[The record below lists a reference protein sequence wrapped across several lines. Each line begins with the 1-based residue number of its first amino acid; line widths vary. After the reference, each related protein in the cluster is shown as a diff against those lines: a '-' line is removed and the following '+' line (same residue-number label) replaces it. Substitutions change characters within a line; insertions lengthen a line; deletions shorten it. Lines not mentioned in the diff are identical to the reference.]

1 MNDDRRDN
9 IGGGRYY
16 GLAADGLPPPAPP
29 KIRRKPRRQTPQAAV
44 DQFWDRLN
52 SRYPG
57 KVFTLLPNNP
67 YARKKAQKT
76 PHGTVTGQRAAR
88 SYEEARAECERD
100 VDRII
105 KECQRLNQKYR
116 DQHFDIEWDLK
127 SGQRNC
133 LDGLSNLGDTMKP
146 KGVKRVTDI
155 FEKPQFYINGPTAGD
170 VRQGR
175 DGDCYLMAAL
185 CGLGNMKGLIDKVCV
200 KHDQNIGV
208 YGFVFFRDG
217 EWQHTITDDK
227 LYLRAPDYAE
237 AQDER
242 IVWDDINRVDSEAE
256 YRKAHQTGS
265 RALYFAQ
272 CSDENETWLPL
283 LEKAYAKAH
292 GDFASIDGGFTG
304 EAIEDLTGGVTTE
317 IYSTD
322 ILDKQAFWDNELMQ
336 VGKQFLFGCATGF
349 YSNWLDTSNEPRER
363 DGIAEGHAYS
373 IMDAREINGHKL
385 LKVRNPWGRKE
396 WTGKWSDG
404 SSEWTAE
411 WMQLLDHKFGN
422 DGIFW
427 ISYEDLLK
435 NYQHFDRTRI
445 FGSEWNVTQCWTN
458 VNVSW
463 AAEYHSTKFSITLA
477 EKTRVV
483 IVLAQLDDTY
493 FNGLEGG
500 YGYDLQFRLESDAKE
515 DENDYI
521 VRSNGNYAMARSV
534 STDIELEAGTY
545 SVLMKITATRN
556 PDKDHLEDV
565 VPMYVATRREKL
577 IQMGLSYDLAHA
589 KGVIVETQAERQQ
602 RKAKDK
608 IRKAKEREKLKEKMK
623 TDALKHWKKGK
634 ERHARDKQR
643 LQRKDRSQA
652 ARHGAPFVNGNL
664 RRGQHDDRPTNGTT
678 RNGSLDVQN
687 SDSPKQEKEDRDG
700 LDQDMRVLRIKSF
713 SGEDIIVQRKQ
724 KAEDAEKSG
733 DKLVGTSVAQPAPK
747 VLEGTPAE
755 SIVEPL
761 EEVVKKADAETT
773 AKTETAQPDTVEHT
787 KDTKSPGQEQ
797 PSDETPPTP
806 IVQIN
811 GIDAVTDVRP
821 LPNFPPLSQPEDH
834 LPATPGTN
842 EEKTKESEVTQRSD
856 TLDTRTA
863 TVGANSGT
871 EPNDTT
877 TQDLPGTI
885 NNDHTHVPNDPE
897 VSDADSF
904 PSFDWNTDIDM
915 PSESD
920 SSSSTSSVD
929 ARTRLHRRR
938 RYAQHGRRGPGRGG
952 PMRPPINSGLDSPPP
967 GLIEVEHRADGLRG
981 AAGGGDD
988 DGPDEPWNAVCV
1000 VGLRVYS
1007 TLGGDGVKLRVVR
1020 PKNALF
1026 DDGTTA
1032 PSDVDVDD
1040 GGDEDEIDGAHQNL
1054 LTLPNGAKKVVVERD
1069 ATALEDS
1076 VILDPDDMARGA
1088 VAVIPE
1094 ATAYSQSEAQAGAT
1108 GSLKLARGMARP
1120 PASGTGF
1127 KTNTAPFSPSGGK
1140 GNGNGLRKGQRRR
1153 L

>member
-1 MNDDRRDN
+1 MSV
-9 IGGGRYY
+9 
-16 GLAADGLPPPAPP
+16 L
-29 KIRRKPRRQTPQAAV
+29 
-44 DQFWDRLN
+44 
-52 SRYPG
+52 
-57 KVFTLLPNNP
+57 
-67 YARKKAQKT
+67 
-76 PHGTVTGQRAAR
+76 GT
-88 SYEEARAECERD
+88 
-100 VDRII
+100 
-105 KECQRLNQKYR
+105 
-116 DQHFDIEWDLK
+116 
-127 SGQRNC
+127 
-133 LDGLSNLGDTMKP
+133 
-146 KGVKRVTDI
+146 
-155 FEKPQFYINGPTAGD
+155 
-170 VRQGR
+170 
-175 DGDCYLMAAL
+175 
-185 CGLGNMKGLIDKVCV
+185 
-200 KHDQNIGV
+200 
-208 YGFVFFRDG
+208 DG

-242 IVWDDINRVDSEAE
+242 VVWDDINRVDSEAE

-322 ILDKQAFWDNELMQ
+322 ILDKDAFWRDELMQ

-373 IMDAREINGHKL
+373 IMDAKEIKGHRL

-445 FGSEWNVTQCWTN
+445 FGPEWNVTQCWTN

-556 PDKDHLEDV
+556 LDKDHLEDV

-589 KGVIVETQAERQQ
+589 KGVIVETEAERQQ
-602 RKAKDK
+602 RKAKQK
-608 IRKAKEREKLKEKMK
+608 IRKAKERGKLKEKMK
-623 TDALKHWKKGK
+623 ADALKHWKKGK

-643 LQRKDRSQA
+643 LQRKERLQA
-652 ARHGAPFVNGNL
+652 ARHGGPFVNGQL
-664 RRGQHDDRPTNGTT
+664 RRGQDDDRTANGTT
-678 RNGSLDVQN
+678 RNGSLDVQEP
-687 SDSPKQEKEDRDG
+687 DSPKQEKEDQARLDEKMG
-700 LDQDMRVLRIKSF
+700 LLKIKSF
-713 SGEDIIVQRKQ
+713 NGEDIIVQRKQ
-724 KAEDAEKSG
+724 KAENVETSG
-733 DKLVGTSVAQPAPK
+733 DKPLERSDAPSASKLVQGTSAD
-747 VLEGTPAE
+747 

-761 EEVVKKADAETT
+761 EDVIKKADAETAANTDT
-773 AKTETAQPDTVEHT
+773 APPHNSTAVEPT
-787 KDTKSPGQEQ
+787 DDNKPSGQEQ
-797 PSDETPPTP
+797 AVEETPPTP
-806 IVQIN
+806 IVQVN
-811 GIDAVTDVRP
+811 GVDAITDVRP

-834 LPATPGTN
+834 LPGTTSTDD
-842 EEKTKESEVTQRSD
+842 EKTKQPDTTPRAQTSD
-856 TLDTRTA
+856 ALDTSAA
-863 TVGANSGT
+863 TVGIVGGAELSKPDQELGPST
-871 EPNDTT
+871 TSTNDNHHGSEHG
-877 TQDLPGTI
+877 DI
-885 NNDHTHVPNDPE
+885 
-897 VSDADSF
+897 SDADSF

-920 SSSSTSSVD
+920 TTSTTSSLD
-929 ARTRLHRRR
+929 GRTRHRRR
-938 RYAQHGRRGPGRGG
+938 YGMHTRHGRRSPGRGG
-952 PMRPPINSGLDSPPP
+952 PMRPPINSGMDSPPP
-967 GLIEVEHRADGLRG
+967 GLIEVEQRVGGGGAGV
-981 AAGGGDD
+981 AAGGD

-1007 TLGGDGVKLRVVR
+1007 TLGGDGVKLKVVR

-1026 DDGTTA
+1026 DDGTGA
-1032 PSDVDVDD
+1032 PSDVDVDGD
-1040 GGDEDEIDGAHQNL
+1040 GDDGDDETDAAEDNL
-1054 LTLPNGAKKVVVERD
+1054 LTLPNGTHPPVREP
-1069 ATALEDS
+1069 ALDDS

-1088 VAVIPE
+1088 VAVTP
-1094 ATAYSQSEAQAGAT
+1094 AAPPLPQDGGASANLGLGRRSAGAALRT
-1108 GSLKLARGMARP
+1108 GVT
-1120 PASGTGF
+1120 PAH
-1127 KTNTAPFSPSGGK
+1127 AGGRRE
-1140 GNGNGLRKGQRRR
+1140 GNALRKGQRRR
-1153 L
+1153 F

>member
-1 MNDDRRDN
+1 MGH
-9 IGGGRYY
+9 I
-16 GLAADGLPPPAPP
+16 
-29 KIRRKPRRQTPQAAV
+29 
-44 DQFWDRLN
+44 
-52 SRYPG
+52 
-57 KVFTLLPNNP
+57 
-67 YARKKAQKT
+67 
-76 PHGTVTGQRAAR
+76 
-88 SYEEARAECERD
+88 
-100 VDRII
+100 
-105 KECQRLNQKYR
+105 
-116 DQHFDIEWDLK
+116 
-127 SGQRNC
+127 
-133 LDGLSNLGDTMKP
+133 
-146 KGVKRVTDI
+146 
-155 FEKPQFYINGPTAGD
+155 
-170 VRQGR
+170 
-175 DGDCYLMAAL
+175 
-185 CGLGNMKGLIDKVCV
+185 
-200 KHDQNIGV
+200 
-208 YGFVFFRDG
+208 DG

-227 LYLRAPDYAE
+227 LYLRAPDYTE

-242 IVWDDINRVDSEAE
+242 IVWDDINRVDSEEE

-322 ILDKQAFWDNELMQ
+322 ILDKDAFWRDELMQ

-373 IMDAREINGHKL
+373 IMDAKQIEGHRL

-445 FGSEWNVTQCWTN
+445 FGPEWNVTQCWTN

-534 STDIELEAGTY
+534 STDIELEKGTY

-565 VPMYVATRREKL
+565 IPMYVATRREKL

-589 KGVIVETQAERQQ
+589 KGVIIETEGERQQ
-602 RKAKDK
+602 RKAKAK
-608 IRKAKEREKLKEKMK
+608 IRKAKEREELKQKMK
-623 TDALKHWKKGK
+623 ADALKHWKKGK

-643 LQRKDRSQA
+643 LERKERSQA
-652 ARHGAPFVNGNL
+652 RRHQGRFDGVQL
-664 RRGQHDDRPTNGTT
+664 RRQKDDDPVADGTT
-678 RNGSLDVQN
+678 RNGSMDVQESESSN
-687 SDSPKQEKEDRDG
+687 QEREDKGR
-700 LDQDMRVLRIKSF
+700 LDQEAGLLRIKSF
-713 SGEDIIVQRKQ
+713 SGEDIIVDRKQQQQQQ
-724 KAEDAEKSG
+724 KAEGMEKSK
-733 DKLVGTSVAQPAPK
+733 DQPTSETSGVAQPASK
-747 VLEGTPAE
+747 VAQATSAD
-755 SIVEPL
+755 SIVERL
-761 EEVVKKADAETT
+761 EDVVKQADAET
-773 AKTETAQPDTVEHT
+773 AANKNVDSKPVDSVVPEHT
-787 KDTKSPGQEQ
+787 EDNKPFHHKPQIE
-797 PSDETPPTP
+797 EKPPTP
-806 IVQIN
+806 IVQVN
-811 GIDAVTDVRP
+811 GIDAITHVRP
-821 LPNFPPLSQPEDH
+821 LPNLPPLSQPEDH
-834 LPATPGTN
+834 LPTTAGGGGGG
-842 EEKTKESEVTQRSD
+842 EEAAKVPETSPRLQRSD
-856 TLDTRTA
+856 TLDTTA
-863 TVGANSGT
+863 AMVGIGAATENSTNNALDQGLPT
-871 EPNDTT
+871 LHEDQ
-877 TQDLPGTI
+877 QD
-885 NNDHTHVPNDPE
+885 

-920 SSSSTSSVD
+920 SSSTSSTDD
-929 ARTRLHRRR
+929 ARHGRHRRR
-938 RYAQHGRRGPGRGG
+938 RRRYPLHGRGRRSPGRGG
-952 PMRPPINSGLDSPPP
+952 GGDGRPPINININSGMDSPPP
-967 GLIEVEHRADGLRG
+967 GLIDVGLPSG
-981 AAGGGDD
+981 LGSGGQDD
-988 DGPDEPWNAVCV
+988 DRGGPDEPWNAVCV

-1020 PKNALF
+1020 PKNALL
-1026 DDGTTA
+1026 DDPTGA
-1032 PSDVDVDD
+1032 VSDADADADD
-1040 GGDEDEIDGAHQNL
+1040 DDDRAEENL
-1054 LTLPNGAKKVVVERD
+1054 LTLPGGGWKSPSGGGTAADDDDDD
-1069 ATALEDS
+1069 AAI
-1076 VILDPDDMARGA
+1076 ILDPDDMARGA
-1088 VAVIPE
+1088 VAVTPE
-1094 ATAYSQSEAQAGAT
+1094 ATGGGAGPRTDGESKLGRAPGPAYA
-1108 GSLKLARGMARP
+1108 ARRTRT
-1120 PASGTGF
+1120 SS
-1127 KTNTAPFSPSGGK
+1127 TAHVGGGGGDANK
-1140 GNGNGLRKGQRRR
+1140 NGNSTRKGQRRR
-1153 L
+1153 F